1 MDFPQ
6 APLIVETD
14 PHNVVPFSRIIHWVE
29 LHRLHSSKCA
39 TLFVDKLNSCYIL
52 KCEANLYF
60 YGCTKVNSFS
70 SCISAVMCS
79 SVMKSK
85 LIEGENIL
93 CVLC

>member
-39 TLFVDKLNSCYIL
+39 TLFVNSCYIL
-52 KCEANLYF
+52 KCEANMYF
-60 YGCTKVNSFS
+60 YGCTKVNE
-70 SCISAVMCS
+70 CIPFLPVS
-79 SVMKSK
+79 
-85 LIEGENIL
+85 LQL
-93 CVLC
+93 CVAV